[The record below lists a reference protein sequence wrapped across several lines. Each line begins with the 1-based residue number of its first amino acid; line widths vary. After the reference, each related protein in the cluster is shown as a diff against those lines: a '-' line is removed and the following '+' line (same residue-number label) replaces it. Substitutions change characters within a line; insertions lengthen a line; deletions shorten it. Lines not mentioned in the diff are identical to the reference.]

1 MLAGLLTISR
11 MLLEERSRQAEVFSQ
26 TSCGGCRYSETHH
39 GCMLQLPAVLPH
51 RREDPRLPLHFV
63 FTSSAASVPCAAA
76 AAEKPCRP
84 RQPRVRRTFSLDT
97 IVGSYLLGQW
107 PRDADGASASCMND
121 KATQTPVSWHDAEVG
136 KASSSAHKRSASW
149 GSTDHRREIAKLKQ
163 QLQRTKL
170 NGRSGKEKEK
180 SSPLQGDHAVLG
192 SLRDSPSGFLSLSP
206 VLRLSPCLH
215 RSLEGLNQELEEV
228 FVKEHGDEE
237 LLRILDV
244 PDGHRAPA
252 PAPRGSGDAS
262 LMLEP
267 SSGSCS
273 SLSLS
278 PSPSVP
284 LRLSPHTPVRLVAEE
299 LSSAV
304 DEMQLDPKEKEEG
317 SPSPV
322 LAFASSPRPNHSYM
336 FKREPP
342 EGCEKVRAFEE
353 ASSSPDHTFQPSC
366 PDKNKVHFNPTG
378 SAFCPVSLVKP
389 LFPNVGFLFSR
400 GFPASSSPGTGT
412 FTSCQPSAPTPFL
425 GARKDAAVDNFSDA
439 SKSPSLNY
447 EHWKRGQ
454 PEENVVFHSSLVV

>member
-1 MLAGLLTISR
+1 
-11 MLLEERSRQAEVFSQ
+11 
-26 TSCGGCRYSETHH
+26 
-39 GCMLQLPAVLPH
+39 
-51 RREDPRLPLHFV
+51 RL
-63 FTSSAASVPCAAA
+63 ASVPCAAA
-76 AAEKPCRP
+76 VEKTGRP
-84 RQPRVRRTFSLDT
+84 RQPRVRRTSSLDT

-107 PRDADGASASCMND
+107 PRDAEGASASCMND

-136 KASSSAHKRSASW
+136 KASSSVHKRSASW

-170 NGRSGKEKEK
+170 NGRSGKEKER
-180 SSPLQGDHAVLG
+180 SSPLQGDHTVLG
-192 SLRDSPSGFLSLSP
+192 SLRDSPSGFLSP
-206 VLRLSPCLH
+206 TPILRLSPCLH

-228 FVKEHGDEE
+228 FVKGQGDEE
-237 LLRILDV
+237 LLRILDI

-252 PAPRGSGDAS
+252 PAQRGSGDTS
-262 LMLEP
+262 LTLEP
-267 SSGSCS
+267 GGSSSSGS

-284 LRLSPHTPVRLVAEE
+284 LRLSPHTPVRLAAEE
-299 LSSAV
+299 PSAV
-304 DEMQLDPKEKEEG
+304 ADEVQPDPKEKEEG

-353 ASSSPDHTFQPSC
+353 ASSPGPDQSFQPSC

-389 LFPNVGFLFSR
+389 LFPNVGFLFR
-400 GFPASSSPGTGT
+400 GFPASPGPGTGA
-412 FTSCQPSAPTPFL
+412 FTSCQPPAPTPFL
-425 GARKDAAVDNFSDA
+425 GVRKDAAVDGFSEV

-454 PEENVVFHSSLVV
+454 PEESVVFHSSLVV

>member
-1 MLAGLLTISR
+1 KCCDYS
-11 MLLEERSRQAEVFSQ
+11 QPCFS
-26 TSCGGCRYSETHH
+26 
-39 GCMLQLPAVLPH
+39 
-51 RREDPRLPLHFV
+51 
-63 FTSSAASVPCAAA
+63 
-76 AAEKPCRP
+76 
-84 RQPRVRRTFSLDT
+84 SL
-97 IVGSYLLGQW
+97 
-107 PRDADGASASCMND
+107 
-121 KATQTPVSWHDAEVG
+121 QTPVSWHDAEVG

-192 SLRDSPSGFLSLSP
+192 SLRDSPSGFLSPSP
-206 VLRLSPCLH
+206 ILRLSPCLH

-228 FVKEHGDEE
+228 FVKEQGDEE

-252 PAPRGSGDAS
+252 PAQRGSGDAS
-262 LMLEP
+262 LTLEP
-267 SSGSCS
+267 RSGRGFF
-273 SLSLS
+273 LS

-284 LRLSPHTPVRLVAEE
+284 LHLSPHTPVRLAAEE
-299 LSSAV
+299 PSSAA
-304 DEMQLDPKEKEEG
+304 DEVQPDPKEKEEG

-353 ASSSPDHTFQPSC
+353 ASSPSPDQTFQPSC

-389 LFPNVGFLFSR
+389 LFPNVGFLFR
-400 GFPASSSPGTGT
+400 GFPASSSPGTAHLHPA
-412 FTSCQPSAPTPFL
+412 SPQPPPRSL
-425 GARKDAAVDNFSDA
+425 GCGRT
-439 SKSPSLNY
+439 L
-447 EHWKRGQ
+447 Q
-454 PEENVVFHSSLVV
+454 

>member
-11 MLLEERSRQAEVFSQ
+11 MLLEERSRQAEVLSQ
-26 TSCGGCRYSETHH
+26 TSCGGCRYTERHH
-39 GCMLQLPAVLPH
+39 GCMLQLPAALPH
-51 RREDPRLPLHFV
+51 RREDPRLPLHSV

-84 RQPRVRRTFSLDT
+84 RQPRVRRTSSLDT

-121 KATQTPVSWHDAEVG
+121 KATQ
-136 KASSSAHKRSASW
+136 
-149 GSTDHRREIAKLKQ
+149 IAKLKQ

-192 SLRDSPSGFLSLSP
+192 SLQDSPSGFLSLSP

-304 DEMQLDPKEKEEG
+304 DEVQLDPKEKEEG

>member
-1 MLAGLLTISR
+1 MAG
-11 MLLEERSRQAEVFSQ
+11 AGG
-26 TSCGGCRYSETHH
+26 GGCR
-39 GCMLQLPAVLPH
+39 GGAGGLQPLRATVPFQLQQ
-51 RREDPRLPLHFV
+51 RRGDGGR
-63 FTSSAASVPCAAA
+63 AASVPCAAA
-76 AAEKPCRP
+76 AEKTCRP
-84 RQPRVRRTFSLDT
+84 RQPRVRRTSSLDT

-107 PRDADGASASCMND
+107 PRDAEGAPTSCMND

-180 SSPLQGDHAVLG
+180 SSPLPGDHAVLA
-192 SLRDSPSGFLSLSP
+192 SLRDSPSGFLSPSP

-228 FVKEHGDEE
+228 FVKEQGDEE

-252 PAPRGSGDAS
+252 PAQRGSGDAS
-262 LMLEP
+262 LALEP

-284 LRLSPHTPVRLVAEE
+284 LRPSPHTPVRLAAEE
-299 LSSAV
+299 PSSAA
-304 DEMQLDPKEKEEG
+304 DEVQPDPKEKEEG

-322 LAFASSPRPNHSYM
+322 LAFAASPRPNHSYV

-342 EGCEKVRAFEE
+342 EGCERVRAFEE
-353 ASSSPDHTFQPSC
+353 ASSPGPDQPFQPSC

-389 LFPNVGFLFSR
+389 LFPNVGFLFRS
-400 GFPASSSPGTGT
+400 FPASSSPGTGA
-412 FTSCQPSAPTPFL
+412 FTSCQPAAPGPFL
-425 GARKDAAVDNFSDA
+425 GVRKDAAVDISEV

-454 PEENVVFHSSLVV
+454 PEESVVFHSSLVV

>member
-1 MLAGLLTISR
+1 MRPADAPSLGLQSLGFLPS
-11 MLLEERSRQAEVFSQ
+11 LEFLRWA
-26 TSCGGCRYSETHH
+26 
-39 GCMLQLPAVLPH
+39 P
-51 RREDPRLPLHFV
+51 
-63 FTSSAASVPCAAA
+63 ASVPCAAA
-76 AAEKPCRP
+76 GEKPCRP
-84 RQPRVRRTFSLDT
+84 RQPRVRRTSSLDT

-107 PRDADGASASCMND
+107 PRDAEGAAASCMND
-121 KATQTPVSWHDAEVG
+121 KATQ
-136 KASSSAHKRSASW
+136 
-149 GSTDHRREIAKLKQ
+149 IAKLKQ

-180 SSPLQGDHAVLG
+180 SSPLPGDHAVLG
-192 SLRDSPSGFLSLSP
+192 SLRDSPSGCLSSSAI
-206 VLRLSPCLH
+206 LRLSPCLH

-228 FVKEHGDEE
+228 FVKEQGDEE

-252 PAPRGSGDAS
+252 PARRGSGDAA
-262 LMLEP
+262 LTLEP
-267 SSGSCS
+267 SSSCS

-284 LRLSPHTPVRLVAEE
+284 LHLSPHAPGRLAAGE
-299 LSSAV
+299 LPAA
-304 DEMQLDPKEKEEG
+304 DEAQPDPKEKEEG
-317 SPSPV
+317 SPSPPV

-353 ASSSPDHTFQPSC
+353 TSSPGPEHSFQPSC

-389 LFPNVGFLFSR
+389 LFPNVGFLFR
-400 GFPASSSPGTGT
+400 GFPASSSPAAGP
-412 FTSCQPSAPTPFL
+412 FPSCQPPAPFL
-425 GARKDAAVDNFSDA
+425 GVRKDAAGDV
-439 SKSPSLNY
+439 SKSPALNY

-454 PEENVVFHSSLVV
+454 PEESVVFHSSLVV

>member
-1 MLAGLLTISR
+1 
-11 MLLEERSRQAEVFSQ
+11 
-26 TSCGGCRYSETHH
+26 
-39 GCMLQLPAVLPH
+39 
-51 RREDPRLPLHFV
+51 
-63 FTSSAASVPCAAA
+63 SVPCAAA
-76 AAEKPCRP
+76 VEKTCRP
-84 RQPRVRRTFSLDT
+84 WQPHVRRTSSLDT

-107 PRDADGASASCMND
+107 PRDAEGASASCMND

-136 KASSSAHKRSASW
+136 KANSSAHKRSASW

-192 SLRDSPSGFLSLSP
+192 SLRDSPSGFLSPSL

-215 RSLEGLNQELEEV
+215 RSLEGLNQELEEA
-228 FVKEHGDEE
+228 FVKEQGDEE

-252 PAPRGSGDAS
+252 PAQGGSGDAS
-262 LMLEP
+262 LTLEP
-267 SSGSCS
+267 S
-273 SLSLS
+273 SLS

-284 LRLSPHTPVRLVAEE
+284 LHLSPHTPVRLAAEE
-299 LSSAV
+299 PSSAA
-304 DEMQLDPKEKEEG
+304 DEVQPDPKEKGNSKNVFSLLEEG

-353 ASSSPDHTFQPSC
+353 AFSPSPDQPFQPSC

-389 LFPNVGFLFSR
+389 LFPNVGFLFR
-400 GFPASSSPGTGT
+400 GFPASSSPGTARLHPA
-412 FTSCQPSAPTPFL
+412 SPQPPPRSL
-425 GARKDAAVDNFSDA
+425 GEV

-454 PEENVVFHSSLVV
+454 PEESVVFHSSLMV

>member
-1 MLAGLLTISR
+1 MAG
-11 MLLEERSRQAEVFSQ
+11 AGGA
-26 TSCGGCRYSETHH
+26 SCCRGGA
-39 GCMLQLPAVLPH
+39 GGLQPLRATVPFQLQQ
-51 RREDPRLPLHFV
+51 RRGAGGDGGW
-63 FTSSAASVPCAAA
+63 AANVPCAAA
-76 AAEKPCRP
+76 VEKTCRP
-84 RQPRVRRTFSLDT
+84 RQPRVRRTSSLDT

-107 PRDADGASASCMND
+107 PRDAEGASASCMND
-121 KATQTPVSWHDAEVG
+121 KATQ
-136 KASSSAHKRSASW
+136 
-149 GSTDHRREIAKLKQ
+149 IAKLKQ

-192 SLRDSPSGFLSLSP
+192 SLRDSPSGFLSPSP
-206 VLRLSPCLH
+206 ILRLSPCLH

-228 FVKEHGDEE
+228 FVKEQGDEE

-252 PAPRGSGDAS
+252 PAQRGSGAAS
-262 LMLEP
+262 LTLEP

-284 LRLSPHTPVRLVAEE
+284 LRLSPHTPVRLAAEE
-299 LSSAV
+299 PSSAADGV
-304 DEMQLDPKEKEEG
+304 QPDPKEKEEG

-353 ASSSPDHTFQPSC
+353 ASSPSPDQTFQPSC

-389 LFPNVGFLFSR
+389 LFPNVGFLFR
-400 GFPASSSPGTGT
+400 GFPPPSSPGTGT
-412 FTSCQPSAPTPFL
+412 FTSCQPTAPTPFL
-425 GARKDAAVDNFSDA
+425 GVRKDAAVDSFSEV

-454 PEENVVFHSSLVV
+454 PEESVVFHSSLVV

>member
-1 MLAGLLTISR
+1 
-11 MLLEERSRQAEVFSQ
+11 
-26 TSCGGCRYSETHH
+26 
-39 GCMLQLPAVLPH
+39 
-51 RREDPRLPLHFV
+51 
-63 FTSSAASVPCAAA
+63 SVPCAAA
-76 AAEKPCRP
+76 AEKTGRP
-84 RQPRVRRTFSLDT
+84 RQPRVRRTSSLDT

-107 PRDADGASASCMND
+107 PRDAEGASASCMND

-192 SLRDSPSGFLSLSP
+192 SLRDSPSGFLSPAP

-228 FVKEHGDEE
+228 FVKEQGDEE

-252 PAPRGSGDAS
+252 PAQRGSGDTS
-262 LMLEP
+262 LALEP
-267 SSGSCS
+267 SSS
-273 SLSLS
+273 SW
-278 PSPSVP
+278 
-284 LRLSPHTPVRLVAEE
+284 
-299 LSSAV
+299 
-304 DEMQLDPKEKEEG
+304 EG

-322 LAFASSPRPNHSYM
+322 PAFASSPRPNHSYV

-342 EGCEKVRAFEE
+342 EGCERVRAFEE
-353 ASSSPDHTFQPSC
+353 APSPGPDQTFQPSC

-389 LFPNVGFLFSR
+389 LFPNVGFLFR
-400 GFPASSSPGTGT
+400 GFPAASSPGTGT
-412 FTSCQPSAPTPFL
+412 FPPCQPPAPSPFL
-425 GARKDAAVDNFSDA
+425 GVRKDAAADSFSEV
-439 SKSPSLNY
+439 SKSPSLSY
-447 EHWKRGQ
+447 EHWKHGQ
-454 PEENVVFHSSLVV
+454 PEESVFLVV

>member
-1 MLAGLLTISR
+1 MHLAVNPHHCSCLG
-11 MLLEERSRQAEVFSQ
+11 AEQ
-26 TSCGGCRYSETHH
+26 RPG
-39 GCMLQLPAVLPH
+39 PAP
-51 RREDPRLPLHFV
+51 
-63 FTSSAASVPCAAA
+63 ASVPCAA

-84 RQPRVRRTFSLDT
+84 RQPRVRRTSSLDT

-107 PRDADGASASCMND
+107 PRDAEGASTSCMND
-121 KATQTPVSWHDAEVG
+121 KATQ
-136 KASSSAHKRSASW
+136 
-149 GSTDHRREIAKLKQ
+149 IAKLKQ

-170 NGRSGKEKEK
+170 NGRSGKDKER
-180 SSPLQGDHAVLG
+180 SSPLQGDHAVLAP
-192 SLRDSPSGFLSLSP
+192 LRDSPSGFLSPSP

-228 FVKEHGDEE
+228 FVKEQGDEE

-252 PAPRGSGDAS
+252 PAQRGSGDAA
-262 LMLEP
+262 LALEP

-284 LRLSPHTPVRLVAEE
+284 LRLSPHTPVRLAAEE
-299 LSSAV
+299 PSSAA
-304 DEMQLDPKEKEEG
+304 DKAQPEPKEKEEG

-353 ASSSPDHTFQPSC
+353 ASSPSPDQTFQPSC

-389 LFPNVGFLFSR
+389 LFPNVGFLFR
-400 GFPASSSPGTGT
+400 GFPAPSGPGA
-412 FTSCQPSAPTPFL
+412 FTPCQPAAPTPSFL
-425 GARKDAAVDNFSDA
+425 GGRKDAAVDGFSEV

-447 EHWKRGQ
+447 DHWKRGQ
-454 PEENVVFHSSLVV
+454 PEESVVFHSSLVV

>member
-1 MLAGLLTISR
+1 
-11 MLLEERSRQAEVFSQ
+11 
-26 TSCGGCRYSETHH
+26 
-39 GCMLQLPAVLPH
+39 
-51 RREDPRLPLHFV
+51 
-63 FTSSAASVPCAAA
+63 ASVPCAAA
-76 AAEKPCRP
+76 AATGEKTWRP
-84 RQPRVRRTFSLDT
+84 QQPHVRRTSSLDT

-107 PRDADGASASCMND
+107 PRDAEGAPTSCMND
-121 KATQTPVSWHDAEVG
+121 KATQTPVSWHEAEAG
-136 KASSSAHKRSASW
+136 KATSSAHKRSASW
-149 GSTDHRREIAKLKQ
+149 GSTDHRREIARLKQ

-180 SSPLQGDHAVLG
+180 SSPLQGDHAVLA
-192 SLRDSPSGFLSLSP
+192 SLRDSPSGFLSPSP
-206 VLRLSPCLH
+206 VFRLSPCLH

-228 FVKEHGDEE
+228 FVKEQGDEE

-252 PAPRGSGDAS
+252 PSQRSSGDAS
-262 LMLEP
+262 LTLEP

-278 PSPSVP
+278 PSPSVS
-284 LRLSPHTPVRLVAEE
+284 LRLSPHTPVRLAAEE
-299 LSSAV
+299 PSPAV
-304 DEMQLDPKEKEEG
+304 DEAQPDPKEKEES

-353 ASSSPDHTFQPSC
+353 ASSPTPQQPFQPSC

-389 LFPNVGFLFSR
+389 LFPNVGFLFR
-400 GFPASSSPGTGT
+400 GFPAPSSSPSGGGTGT
-412 FTSCQPSAPTPFL
+412 FTPCQPPAPTPFL
-425 GARKDAAVDNFSDA
+425 GLRKDAADVS
-439 SKSPSLNY
+439 SPSSLNY
-447 EHWKRGQ
+447 QHWKRGQ

>member
-1 MLAGLLTISR
+1 MSLAGKSR
-11 MLLEERSRQAEVFSQ
+11 RSCESGNSLGTLEA
-26 TSCGGCRYSETHH
+26 TGLWCPKT
-39 GCMLQLPAVLPH
+39 
-51 RREDPRLPLHFV
+51 
-63 FTSSAASVPCAAA
+63 SVPCAAA
-76 AAEKPCRP
+76 VEKTCRP
-84 RQPRVRRTFSLDT
+84 RQPRVRRTSSLDT

-107 PRDADGASASCMND
+107 PRDAEGAPTLCMND

-136 KASSSAHKRSASW
+136 KASSGAHKRSASW

-192 SLRDSPSGFLSLSP
+192 SLRDSPSGFLSPSP
-206 VLRLSPCLH
+206 VLRLSPCFH

-228 FVKEHGDEE
+228 FVKEQGDEE

-252 PAPRGSGDAS
+252 PAQRGSGDTS
-262 LMLEP
+262 LTLEP
-267 SSGSCS
+267 S
-273 SLSLS
+273 
-278 PSPSVP
+278 
-284 LRLSPHTPVRLVAEE
+284 
-299 LSSAV
+299 
-304 DEMQLDPKEKEEG
+304 KES

-353 ASSSPDHTFQPSC
+353 ASSPSPDQPFQPSC

-389 LFPNVGFLFSR
+389 LFPNVGFLFR
-400 GFPASSSPGTGT
+400 GFPASSSPGTARLHPA
-412 FTSCQPSAPTPFL
+412 SPQPPPRSS
-425 GARKDAAVDNFSDA
+425 G
-439 SKSPSLNY
+439 
-447 EHWKRGQ
+447 RGKT
-454 PEENVVFHSSLVV
+454 LW

>member
-1 MLAGLLTISR
+1 GDDNSAGLSGR
-11 MLLEERSRQAEVFSQ
+11 AWSVPW
-26 TSCGGCRYSETHH
+26 GGCS
-39 GCMLQLPAVLPH
+39 PH
-51 RREDPRLPLHFV
+51 RGGIPSALSPLR
-63 FTSSAASVPCAAA
+63 AGYGGRAPVPCAAA
-76 AAEKPCRP
+76 GEKTCRP
-84 RQPRVRRTFSLDT
+84 RQPRVRRTSSLDT

-107 PRDADGASASCMND
+107 PRDAEGASASCMND

-136 KASSSAHKRSASW
+136 KASSSSHKRSASW

-192 SLRDSPSGFLSLSP
+192 SLRDSPSGFLSSSAI
-206 VLRLSPCLH
+206 LRLSPCLH

-228 FVKEHGDEE
+228 FVKEQGDEE

-252 PAPRGSGDAS
+252 PARRGSGDTA
-262 LMLEP
+262 LTLEP

-284 LRLSPHTPVRLVAEE
+284 LRLSPHTPGRLAAEE
-299 LSSAV
+299 LSAA
-304 DEMQLDPKEKEEG
+304 DEVISSSLLEEG

-353 ASSSPDHTFQPSC
+353 ASSPGPEQSFQPSC

-389 LFPNVGFLFSR
+389 LFPNVGFLFR
-400 GFPASSSPGTGT
+400 GFPASSSPGAGP
-412 FTSCQPSAPTPFL
+412 FAPCQPTAPSPFL
-425 GARKDAAVDNFSDA
+425 GVRKDAAVDGFSDV
-439 SKSPSLNY
+439 SKAPALNY

-454 PEENVVFHSSLVV
+454 PEESVVFHSSLVV

>member
-1 MLAGLLTISR
+1 
-11 MLLEERSRQAEVFSQ
+11 
-26 TSCGGCRYSETHH
+26 
-39 GCMLQLPAVLPH
+39 
-51 RREDPRLPLHFV
+51 
-63 FTSSAASVPCAAA
+63 
-76 AAEKPCRP
+76 
-84 RQPRVRRTFSLDT
+84 
-97 IVGSYLLGQW
+97 
-107 PRDADGASASCMND
+107 
-121 KATQTPVSWHDAEVG
+121 QTPVSWHDAEAG
-136 KASSSAHKRSASW
+136 KASSGAHKRSASW

-192 SLRDSPSGFLSLSP
+192 SLRDSPSGFLSPSP
-206 VLRLSPCLH
+206 ILRLSPCLH

-228 FVKEHGDEE
+228 FVKEQGDEE

-252 PAPRGSGDAS
+252 PAQRGSGDAS
-262 LMLEP
+262 LTLEP

-284 LRLSPHTPVRLVAEE
+284 LRLSPHTPVRLAAEE
-299 LSSAV
+299 PSSAA
-304 DEMQLDPKEKEEG
+304 DEAQPDPKEKEEG

-353 ASSSPDHTFQPSC
+353 AS
-366 PDKNKVHFNPTG
+366 
-378 SAFCPVSLVKP
+378 
-389 LFPNVGFLFSR
+389 
-400 GFPASSSPGTGT
+400 
-412 FTSCQPSAPTPFL
+412 
-425 GARKDAAVDNFSDA
+425 
-439 SKSPSLNY
+439 
-447 EHWKRGQ
+447 
-454 PEENVVFHSSLVV
+454 

>member
-1 MLAGLLTISR
+1 MAG
-11 MLLEERSRQAEVFSQ
+11 AVGA
-26 TSCGGCRYSETHH
+26 SCCRGGA
-39 GCMLQLPAVLPH
+39 GGLQPLRATVPFQLQQ
-51 RREDPRLPLHFV
+51 RRGASGDGGR
-63 FTSSAASVPCAAA
+63 AASVPCAAA

-84 RQPRVRRTFSLDT
+84 RQPRVRRTSSLDT

-107 PRDADGASASCMND
+107 PRDAEGASASCMND

-136 KASSSAHKRSASW
+136 TASSSAHRRSASW

-192 SLRDSPSGFLSLSP
+192 SFRDSPSGFLSSSP

-228 FVKEHGDEE
+228 FVKEQGDEE

-252 PAPRGSGDAS
+252 PAQRGSGDAS
-262 LMLEP
+262 LTLEP

-284 LRLSPHTPVRLVAEE
+284 LHLSPHTPVRLVAEE
-299 LSSAV
+299 LSSA
-304 DEMQLDPKEKEEG
+304 DEVQPDPKEKEEG

-353 ASSSPDHTFQPSC
+353 ACSSPDHTFQPSC

-389 LFPNVGFLFSR
+389 LFPNVGFLFR
-400 GFPASSSPGTGT
+400 GFPAPPSPGTGP
-412 FTSCQPSAPTPFL
+412 FSSCQPPAPSPFL
-425 GARKDAAVDNFSDA
+425 GARKDAATDSFSDA
-439 SKSPSLNY
+439 SKPPSLNY

-454 PEENVVFHSSLVV
+454 PEESVVFHSSLVV

>member
-1 MLAGLLTISR
+1 MEAGETQSSWMRARALPVMGYDSEQVAHLPLWSLLNECAH
-11 MLLEERSRQAEVFSQ
+11 LLMTPSTPVVPS
-26 TSCGGCRYSETHH
+26 
-39 GCMLQLPAVLPH
+39 
-51 RREDPRLPLHFV
+51 EDPNVLLASLKLEPSNSMLPWGKLRH
-63 FTSSAASVPCAAA
+63 TGSLSLLGLTTANVPCAAA
-76 AAEKPCRP
+76 VEKTCRP
-84 RQPRVRRTFSLDT
+84 RQPRVRRTSSLDT

-107 PRDADGASASCMND
+107 PRDAEGASASCMND
-121 KATQTPVSWHDAEVG
+121 KATQ
-136 KASSSAHKRSASW
+136 
-149 GSTDHRREIAKLKQ
+149 IAKLKQ

-192 SLRDSPSGFLSLSP
+192 SLRDSPSGFLSPSP
-206 VLRLSPCLH
+206 ILRLSPCLH

-228 FVKEHGDEE
+228 FVKEQGDEE

-252 PAPRGSGDAS
+252 PAQRGSGAAS
-262 LMLEP
+262 LTLEP

-284 LRLSPHTPVRLVAEE
+284 LRLSPHTPVRLAAEE
-299 LSSAV
+299 PSSAADGV
-304 DEMQLDPKEKEEG
+304 QPDPKEKEEG

-353 ASSSPDHTFQPSC
+353 ASSPSPDQTFQPSC

-389 LFPNVGFLFSR
+389 LFPNVGFLFR
-400 GFPASSSPGTGT
+400 GFPPPSSPGTGT
-412 FTSCQPSAPTPFL
+412 FTSCQPTAPTPFL
-425 GARKDAAVDNFSDA
+425 GVRKDAAVDSFSEV

-454 PEENVVFHSSLVV
+454 PEESVVFHSSLVV

>member
-1 MLAGLLTISR
+1 
-11 MLLEERSRQAEVFSQ
+11 
-26 TSCGGCRYSETHH
+26 
-39 GCMLQLPAVLPH
+39 
-51 RREDPRLPLHFV
+51 
-63 FTSSAASVPCAAA
+63 ASVPSA

-84 RQPRVRRTFSLDT
+84 RQPRVRRTSSLDT

-107 PRDADGASASCMND
+107 PRDAEGASASCMND
-121 KATQTPVSWHDAEVG
+121 KATQTPVSWHDAEAG
-136 KASSSAHKRSASW
+136 RASSSAHKRSASW
-149 GSTDHRREIAKLKQ
+149 GSADHRREIAKLKQ

-180 SSPLQGDHAVLG
+180 SSPLPGDHAVLG
-192 SLRDSPSGFLSLSP
+192 SLRDSPSGFLSPSP
-206 VLRLSPCLH
+206 IWRLSPCLH

-228 FVKEHGDEE
+228 FVKEQGDEE

-252 PAPRGSGDAS
+252 PAQRGSGDAS
-262 LMLEP
+262 LTLEP
-267 SSGSCS
+267 GSGRCS
-273 SLSLS
+273 SLS

-284 LRLSPHTPVRLVAEE
+284 LHLSPHTPVRLAEE
-299 LSSAV
+299 PPSAA
-304 DEMQLDPKEKEEG
+304 DEAQPDPKEKEEG

-322 LAFASSPRPNHSYM
+322 LAFAASPRPNHSYV

-353 ASSSPDHTFQPSC
+353 TCSPSPDLTFRPSC

-389 LFPNVGFLFSR
+389 LFPNVGFLFR
-400 GFPASSSPGTGT
+400 GFPASPSPAPGT
-412 FTSCQPSAPTPFL
+412 FTSCQPPASTPFV
-425 GARKDAAVDNFSDA
+425 GMRKDAAVDSFSEV

-454 PEENVVFHSSLVV
+454 PEESVVFHSSLVV

>member
-1 MLAGLLTISR
+1 
-11 MLLEERSRQAEVFSQ
+11 
-26 TSCGGCRYSETHH
+26 
-39 GCMLQLPAVLPH
+39 
-51 RREDPRLPLHFV
+51 
-63 FTSSAASVPCAAA
+63 
-76 AAEKPCRP
+76 
-84 RQPRVRRTFSLDT
+84 
-97 IVGSYLLGQW
+97 
-107 PRDADGASASCMND
+107 MND

-192 SLRDSPSGFLSLSP
+192 SLRDSPSGFLSSSP

-228 FVKEHGDEE
+228 FVKEQGDEE

-252 PAPRGSGDAS
+252 PAQRGSGDAS

-284 LRLSPHTPVRLVAEE
+284 LHLSPHTPVRLVAEE

-304 DEMQLDPKEKEEG
+304 DEVQLDPKEKEEG

-389 LFPNVGFLFSR
+389 LFPNVGLLFR
-400 GFPASSSPGTGT
+400 GFPASSSPATGT
-412 FTSCQPSAPTPFL
+412 FTSCQPTAPTPFL

-454 PEENVVFHSSLVV
+454 PEESVVFHSSLVV